1 MGFDG
6 AVHLS
11 AMQGITPAE
20 IYERIVSV
28 LTYEVPIAVGGDM
41 RVSIQSLVLGLIV
54 LLVALRL

>member
-1 MGFDG
+1 
-6 AVHLS
+6 
-11 AMQGITPAE
+11 MQGITPAE